1 MFRADAAATD
11 GVVRRQKFD
20 VLRLGVLDQ
29 IIERAQDNGWHVL
42 ESDTQ
47 IIVLCNTGHLR
58 ILA

>member
-1 MFRADAAATD
+1 MFSADAARTD

-20 VLRLGVLDQ
+20 VHRHGVLDQ
-29 IIERAQDNGWHVL
+29 IIERAQENGWHVL